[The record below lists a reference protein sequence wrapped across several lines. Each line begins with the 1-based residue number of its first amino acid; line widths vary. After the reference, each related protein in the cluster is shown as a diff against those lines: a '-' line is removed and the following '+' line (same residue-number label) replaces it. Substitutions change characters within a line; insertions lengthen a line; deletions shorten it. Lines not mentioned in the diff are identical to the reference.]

1 MWSVNDTIQYFL
13 SISYCCILN
22 CTANTDVS
30 FMDLRPKTR
39 YFSFG
44 FFDQHSGVDMQQR
57 CLARI
62 TPGTFQLYGTCLKSL
77 GRSDTLSLR
86 VKHLIGLIIP
96 PGAESVIFALLDL
109 TKEPPS
115 LNMFVPDE
123 LVA

>member
-1 MWSVNDTIQYFL
+1 
-13 SISYCCILN
+13 
-22 CTANTDVS
+22 
-30 FMDLRPKTR
+30 
-39 YFSFG
+39 
-44 FFDQHSGVDMQQR
+44 MQQR

-77 GRSDTLSLR
+77 GRSDTLSLL
-86 VKHLIGLIIP
+86 LIGLIIP